1 MQMAQVDSA
10 ARAQR
15 KTPSIC
21 NLQAAICMVQPSLV
35 TVSVFRR
42 HYGKRYTDLPV
53 DQIDSSGLR
62 IDCAETYMRPEQ
74 YDLRPG
80 DIVRWR
86 QGERYIEAVI
96 SVVNRDDRAVRAEL
110 SGAHPLPPDF
120 FPY

>member
-15 KTPSIC
+15 KTAPIC
-21 NLQAAICMVQPSLV
+21 NLQSAICMVQPNLV

-42 HYGKRYTDLPV
+42 HYGRRYTDLPV
-53 DQIDSSGLR
+53 DQIDASGLR

-86 QGERYIEAVI
+86 EGERYIEAEI
-96 SVVNRDDRAVRAEL
+96 SAVSREGGAVRAQL
-110 SGAHPLPPDF
+110 AGARPLPPDF

>member
-1 MQMAQVDSA
+1 
-10 ARAQR
+10 
-15 KTPSIC
+15 
-21 NLQAAICMVQPSLV
+21 MVQPSIV

-42 HYGKRYTDLPV
+42 SYGRRYTDLPV

-62 IDCAETYMRPEQ
+62 IDCAGTYMRPEQ

-80 DIVRWR
+80 DLVRWR

-96 SVVNRDDRAVRAEL
+96 SAVSHERDSL
-110 SGAHPLPPDF
+110 SASLTDAHPLPPDF

>member
-1 MQMAQVDSA
+1 
-10 ARAQR
+10 
-15 KTPSIC
+15 
-21 NLQAAICMVQPSLV
+21 MVQPSLI
-35 TVSVFRR
+35 TVSIFRR

-62 IDCAETYMRPEQ
+62 IDCADTYMRPEQ

-96 SVVNRDDRAVRAEL
+96 SAVSRDDSAVRAEL